1 MRQRDAVHASAAPD
15 QPVLPVEAVSRE
27 RSRQDPTEEDQPDPP
42 AAVDHLEDESEAEE
56 EDEVGRYV
64 LHVLVYQTVGDVAPG
79 VILMIPRH
87 TE

>member
-1 MRQRDAVHASAAPD
+1 MGQSDAVHASAAPD

-27 RSRQDPTEEDQPDPP
+27 RPRQDPAEEDQPDPP

-64 LHVLVYQTVGDVAPG
+64 LHVLVHQTVGDIAPG
-79 VILMIPRH
+79 LILLIPPH